1 MDRIITI
8 RKIVVSAVV
17 IAAITILAAGVTY
30 ARLSSRTDSVVNDF
44 SGACVNIGVVE
55 KNKDN
60 NEVVLEDAG
69 TDNKG
74 NSASNYNYDE
84 NNKYNYNILS
94 SIDTDNKMVTK
105 EVSVKNI
112 TSPDYP
118 TTDTLVRVR
127 LVPLIVYDDNE
138 ENQNAGIAGQTVPA
152 DIRDKIDYILA
163 EGVVSEEE
171 YKAGNGDNNSSNA
184 RWMYKEAPTK
194 DINDRYYYYTSALA
208 PGETSDKLLESVI
221 YNGEIQEGTHLELRV
236 LAEGIA
242 ELQAE
247 YLQ

>member
-1 MDRIITI
+1 M
-8 RKIVVSAVV
+8 
-17 IAAITILAAGVTY
+17 
-30 ARLSSRTDSVVNDF
+30 
-44 SGACVNIGVVE
+44 
-55 KNKDN
+55 
-60 NEVVLEDAG
+60 VLEDAG

-94 SIDTDNKMVTK
+94 SIDNDNKMVTK

>member
-1 MDRIITI
+1 
-8 RKIVVSAVV
+8 
-17 IAAITILAAGVTY
+17 
-30 ARLSSRTDSVVNDF
+30 
-44 SGACVNIGVVE
+44 
-55 KNKDN
+55 
-60 NEVVLEDAG
+60 
-69 TDNKG
+69 
-74 NSASNYNYDE
+74 
-84 NNKYNYNILS
+84 
-94 SIDTDNKMVTK
+94 MVTK

-194 DINDRYYYYTSALA
+194 DINDRYYYYISALE
-208 PGETSDKLLESVI
+208 PGEVSEMLLKEVT
-221 YNGEIQEGTHLELRV
+221 YNGELPENTHFELRV

-242 ELQAE
+242 KAQLP
-247 YLQ
+247 YLV